1 MSTHRIVLITCL
13 LLLTGLGVSG
23 ALAQDDATCSALQN
37 TAFTQTGT
45 LCATTAHGEMCLGYP
60 SVTGALGSGAAAD
73 FASPGDTVDLALVE
87 SVSTSPADLSMTP
100 HTWGVVL
107 MNVEANLPV
116 EIIETA
122 LDGKGVIY
130 MAVGGVEVV
139 NAAPDSQI
147 TLMEE
152 TIAVNTIA
160 DADMRVA
167 PFALDS
173 STSSNVSGR
182 IPSESTLNADA
193 MTPDG
198 NWIRVIFNGQP
209 GWISRAVIDAE
220 TDLSNLTVIGPR
232 DFTPMQ
238 SITIDSHETD
248 DADCGNLAS
257 GLFVQ
262 GPDTVPVDIRV
273 NGVDTRISSSVLFK
287 ANAADGTLEIFVL
300 SGLVTLFP
308 NDPDMTVL
316 IPPGFKTTISL
327 ADFTFLEGT
336 PDAPYR
342 LLTED
347 ELAEVNT
354 LTQNLPPNVLHYTP
368 PENTQTQ
375 PSGVGNAVVQ
385 VTLEEGD
392 HDGLAAARQACANGD
407 IPANIC
413 EILGL

>member
-1 MSTHRIVLITCL
+1 MSIRRLIVIACL
-13 LLLTGLGVSG
+13 LLLTGLGISG
-23 ALAQDDATCSALQN
+23 AMAQDDATCSALQN

-45 LCATTAHGEMCLGYP
+45 LCATTGQGMMCLGYP
-60 SVTGALGSGAAAD
+60 AVTAVLDSDAAAD
-73 FASPGDTVDLALVE
+73 FASPGDSVDLALVE
-87 SVSTSPADLSMTP
+87 SVTTSPADLSTTP
-100 HTWGVVL
+100 STWGVAL
-107 MNVEANLPV
+107 LNVQANLPV
-116 EIIETA
+116 DVIETV

-130 MAVGGVEVV
+130 MATGGVEVV
-139 NAAPDSQI
+139 NAAPDTQV

-182 IPSESTLNADA
+182 IPAESTLNADA

-198 NWIRVIFNGQP
+198 NWIRIVFDDQP
-209 GWISRAVIDAE
+209 GWISRAVIDSAA
-220 TDLSNLTVIGPR
+220 DLSNLTVIGPL

-238 SITIDSHETD
+238 SITIDSGNTD
-248 DADCGNLAS
+248 DADCANLAS

-262 GPDTVPVDIRV
+262 GPNSMPVDIQV

-287 ANAADGTLEIFVL
+287 ANAADGTLEIFVI

-308 NDPDMTVL
+308 NDPDMTVV
-316 IPPGFKTTISL
+316 IPPGFKTTISVE
-327 ADFTFLEGT
+327 DFTFLEGT

-342 LLTED
+342 LMTED
-347 ELAEVNT
+347 ELAQVNT
-354 LTQNLPPNVLHYTP
+354 FTQNLPSNILHYTP
-368 PENTQTQ
+368 PENNQTQ

-385 VTLEEGD
+385 VTLGEGE
-392 HDGLAAARQACANGD
+392 HDGLAGARQACANGD
-407 IPANIC
+407 IPANVC